1 MTKVF
6 IVIGA
11 YYDGVDKDILGVYS
25 TVEAATAR
33 VLACRHRG
41 NKGLDQVDYA
51 YVYEASLDVDIK
63 IASSLPETNG

>member
-1 MTKVF
+1 MKVF

-33 VLACRHRG
+33 VLAGRHRE
-41 NKGLDQVDYA
+41 NKELDQVDYA
-51 YVYEASLDVDIK
+51 YVYKATLDVDIDVD
-63 IASSLPETNG
+63 L